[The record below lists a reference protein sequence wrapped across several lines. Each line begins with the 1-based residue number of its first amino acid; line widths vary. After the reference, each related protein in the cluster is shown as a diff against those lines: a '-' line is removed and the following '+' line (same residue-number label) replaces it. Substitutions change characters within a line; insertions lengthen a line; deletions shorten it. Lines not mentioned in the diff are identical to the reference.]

1 MGVGDDVRITS
12 TKGNVTVSTVP
23 DAGVPR
29 SIAHLHANRAGGR
42 ANVLIDGNAPV
53 TDVRVERP

>member
-1 MGVGDDVRITS
+1 MRITS
-12 TKGNVTVSTVP
+12 TKGNVTVPTVS

-29 SIAHLHANRAGGR
+29 GTALLHANRAGGR
-42 ANVLIDGNAPV
+42 ANVLIDGNAPI